1 LNTPPDRKEKQKAV
15 KTVDAEIE
23 QALLK
28 KGYKWNKMVLKSV
41 WGYTYKYDVILD
53 GKYVEQ
59 YNAKTKKFFE

>member
-1 LNTPPDRKEKQKAV
+1 MA
-15 KTVDAEIE
+15 KTVNAEIE

-28 KGYKWNKMVLKSV
+28 KGYKWNKIILKSV

-59 YNAKTKKFFE
+59 YNAKTRKFFE